1 LTTQLTF
8 PSPDKKHN
16 AVLTYLGETQSHLS
30 YYSLSIDK
38 YPLAFAD
45 RIFGK
50 ACLWSPESR
59 FLSVQEWKDTDSA
72 NSPRTYLLLIID
84 VLTKRECLIAS
95 VDGTKGSI
103 LPEGYIGDSLMYAVL
118 YYGPFGTTRS
128 FESRFQYLDGWQ
140 TIK

>member
-8 PSPDKKHN
+8 PSPDKKYN
-16 AVLTYLGETQSHLS
+16 TILTYLGETQSHLS

-38 YPLAFAD
+38 YPLGFAN

-59 FLSVQEWKDTDSA
+59 FLSVQEWKDTDGA

-84 VLTKRECLIAS
+84 ILTKRECLIAS